1 MSSRRS
7 HTSLAIYGSIS
18 PFFRECSALFLSFL
32 TVLHSPV
39 APSSPAALR
48 VWRELNVFNP
58 DDCTKGPRIGAR
70 FRRAFSLLADGRRG
84 VGWSLLSATAG
95 PPPKAHVRQAFL
107 PWVVAWMRAAFPRT
121 VTVRN
126 DSYAGTPRFLPLPY
140 CGGAVDMPPQM
151 KAVMTDSNFRAS
163 TRLRILA
170 GSFFPA
176 ARKACSRLA
185 RPQFSPK

>member
-1 MSSRRS
+1 
-7 HTSLAIYGSIS
+7 
-18 PFFRECSALFLSFL
+18 
-32 TVLHSPV
+32 
-39 APSSPAALR
+39 
-48 VWRELNVFNP
+48 
-58 DDCTKGPRIGAR
+58 
-70 FRRAFSLLADGRRG
+70 
-84 VGWSLLSATAG
+84 
-95 PPPKAHVRQAFL
+95 
-107 PWVVAWMRAAFPRT
+107 MRAAFPRT

-185 RPQFSPK
+185 PASVFPEIVRAETRQNNTTTNKNTTYEP